1 MRDIPVVLEGYQA
14 TNPKVQGLGFAA
26 TREAERGN
34 EVPVLDRDGVRQF
47 VVSLFVRERSAPG
60 RRSAKGEEIRVT
72 LESDP
77 GPNFGEDTVVAL
89 IDPRVTP
96 YQMESNGRVNAGLA
110 FKARGLAPAG
120 APAPRPAPTPEDK

>member
-1 MRDIPVVLEGYQA
+1 MRELPVVLEGYKLMVVEA
-14 TNPKVQGLGFAA
+14 PAPK
-26 TREAERGN
+26 TRTDERGN
-34 EVPVLDRDGVRQF
+34 EVPVVDRDGVTQF

-72 LESDP
+72 LETDP
-77 GPNFGEDTVVAL
+77 GPGFGEDTLVAL

-96 YQMESNGRVNAGLA
+96 YQMESNGRVNSGLA

-120 APAPRPAPTPEDK
+120 GAAAPRPAPKGEDK